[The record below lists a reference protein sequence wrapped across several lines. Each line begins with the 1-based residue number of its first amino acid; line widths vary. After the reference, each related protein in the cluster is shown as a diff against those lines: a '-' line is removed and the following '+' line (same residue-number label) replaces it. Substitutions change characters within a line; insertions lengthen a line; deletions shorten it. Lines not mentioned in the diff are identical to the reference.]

1 MGVSL
6 SEGYKHPES
15 LSRSK
20 IREIISELGWFRISV
35 IILIIAGLAVG
46 LYFLIKHLNNKS
58 EVTSSPTMK
67 PTSPPNKCIDCMVN
81 LKLPEITGITSA
93 EDLNKLVSSDKCNEA
108 LNAVCNVNGLST
120 PVSTTDGKCY
130 TSCRPADVLAGLAY
144 DATCLKNSTEQSF
157 ICK

>member
-1 MGVSL
+1 M
-6 SEGYKHPES
+6 EHYPYYYKQ
-15 LSRSK
+15 SRSSK
-20 IREIISELGWFRISV
+20 IRWFQIAV

-93 EDLNKLVSSDKCNEA
+93 EDLKKLVGSDQCNQA
-108 LNAVCNVNGLST
+108 LNSVCNVNGLST
-120 PVSTTDGKCY
+120 PVFTDTDGKCY
-130 TSCRPADVLAGLAY
+130 TSCRPDGLAGLAY
-144 DATCLKNSTEQSF
+144 DTTCSQNSKQQSF